1 MSSLFLVNNFANILH
16 VLFQTLPIVGV
27 IEEILL
33 RTCNEMQSQLAS
45 DESSNLALTI
55 SADSASLT
63 SKIYGL
69 LQKDLFHL
77 IVNFSMP
84 IPGVVHCSIP
94 FLEGERLHI
103 TAAPPNGLPPL
114 PHGAAIASACR
125 LLGAEGLTLLL
136 AAALTEC
143 RILIHSVNVANVA
156 MVAEVITAL
165 IFPFTW
171 QLPYIPVLPKDMLEI
186 LDAPLPFFVGVA
198 SVNLKF
204 VDQSTLSEIVVVD
217 LDDVAGSTEYDG
229 RRGARTKI
237 PPALPASVSTSISKA
252 LFRLLR
258 EDDELEELM
267 KTSMFPGCR
276 RSLRLENESM
286 PERKFRIHVAIQ
298 ICSLVRGYQDCLFF
312 VSASQPVFNRDRF
325 LRQAPA
331 LFEDKR
337 PTALIDINYTDRMA
351 KILSPRSKRFL
362 SVLVNTQ
369 HFHQLLERLS
379 EEETSYFHEVMDT
392 IEPEEDPTT
401 GSKDY
406 FSTSFGT
413 AQCEAAS
420 EKLYESLEL
429 IEQKIPTYRIDRAG
443 SRRSLGKCAS
453 WLDDSDEEFK
463 LEDYGIDAINDTFW
477 LDNDDKYSSVSFTH
491 SILQPIITN
500 NQQEPGTAGVHAL
513 SFEYLIELE
522 KNPWRFNNMLALPAW
537 GGDDKETDRKDEL
550 FLQHIKVLPR
560 VKLRDAIGD
569 QRYRAWKIANDH
581 KDEEDLLL
589 STPVI
594 EKADIENSFD
604 LSTVMLGVPELP
616 MEGSSA
622 GYETQ
627 PRVDADDR
635 NKVRQCLELAF
646 GSGETDFTENGRDLI
661 VEAELALRNPSAQRY
676 LFSVLSQRTKIE
688 NQRRKRT
695 QDESK
700 RTSTQQSVS
709 RLEPNTFD
717 SMCRLCY
724 AVLEACV
731 EEQNYESA
739 YRLLTY
745 TGGFC
750 TTSATNAAQSE
761 PQRSTYMTERIKVHP
776 IFADLR
782 LWERVLL
789 LHQQDQQ
796 NDRKDEANN
805 ANLDDDE
812 SSHGGGEDSLDADA
826 YEAAVSTLYEMVG
839 YGVPAEELARFATRV
854 SEEKGWF
861 ATEKGQALLV
871 LARRLTAKR
880 DEGEGEMSDD
890 VGAGDFAF
898 VRKDSLPIKDAVGFG
913 SLSMGTTLES
923 EEIAWSHP
931 SICPRTV
938 NPRAFAMPSNSL
950 HGAQQAPDVL
960 DAPGHGG
967 RVAITAMAVF
977 GNAAVATGGVDGS
990 VFLAH
995 TIHFGEE
1002 KNDYGSSCSLPR
1014 CSSPLHS
1021 KSNFV
1026 NGLQLQWGTKGDG
1039 DQDTGSGSVS
1049 CLAAAKGSGYR
1060 FGGPDNAAGI
1070 PGSCP
1075 DEEDILAAV
1084 DGCRVIAGMTGG
1096 GLRVW
1101 SLKDVYQAG
1110 CMLRREYGAD
1120 PGHSSG
1126 DDFGLKE
1133 AVAGVAIGGHRGGV
1147 TCIDV
1152 PPAMYRPDSLL
1163 SGGEDGLIKLWSL
1176 KSSSSSEQTGDQ
1188 NQQRQ
1193 SPRFFN
1199 SRQIVPAAPIDFD
1212 ASDAQILSG
1221 HQGRIICI
1229 KTAWHGDK
1237 LLSGG
1242 ADKTARLWDMSGI
1255 TDSPLSTFR
1264 GHQGIVTQTH
1274 FWGPNTIVS
1283 ASTDRSIALWD
1294 TRAGSSPVFALR
1306 HHLAPVSDLILGN
1319 RSEPLMISA
1328 GADGSL
1334 ATWDF
1339 RVLSGTDVDA
1349 LDQSAQE
1356 TPRSLRTVR
1365 TPVIAMNH
1373 NEQSRTLNN
1382 CGSVKLSRSLGRDDF
1397 SFFSASDDG
1406 IVNEWDALSGRKLS
1420 SHYSGHKDAISG
1432 LDVYSSKD
1440 AMQQNRKSSGNSS
1453 IGGVVSCSWDGTVRL
1468 RRLSRRA
1475 AR

>member
-1 MSSLFLVNNFANILH
+1 
-16 VLFQTLPIVGV
+16 
-27 IEEILL
+27 
-33 RTCNEMQSQLAS
+33 MQSQLAS
-45 DESSNLALTI
+45 DESSNLALKT
-55 SADSASLT
+55 SGDSASLT

-103 TAAPPNGLPPL
+103 TASPPNGLPPL
-114 PHGAAIASACR
+114 PHGSAIASACR

-136 AAALTEC
+136 AATITEC

-186 LDAPLPFFVGVA
+186 LDAPLPFFVGVTSA
-198 SVNLKF
+198 NLKF
-204 VDQSTLSEIVVVD
+204 VDQSVLSEIVVVD
-217 LDDVAGSTEYDG
+217 LDDVAGATEYDG

-392 IEPEEDPTT
+392 IEPEEDPAT
-401 GSKDY
+401 GTKNY

-413 AQCEAAS
+413 PQCEAAS

-429 IEQKIPTYRIDRAG
+429 IEQEIPTYRIDRAG
-443 SRRSLGKCAS
+443 SRRALGKCAS

-463 LEDYGIDAINDTFW
+463 LEDYGISGISDTFW
-477 LDNDDKYSSVSFTH
+477 LDDEDKYPSVSFTH
-491 SILQPIITN
+491 SILQPIMVN
-500 NQQEPGTAGVHAL
+500 KGQQEPGTAGVHAL
-513 SFEYLIELE
+513 SFEYLVELE
-522 KNPWRFNNMLALPAW
+522 KNPWRFNNMLVLPAW
-537 GGDDKETDRKDEL
+537 GGDDEEEKESKDEL
-550 FLQHIKVLPR
+550 ILQHIKVLPR

-581 KDEEDLLL
+581 KDEDDMLQ

-604 LSTVMLGVPELP
+604 LSSILLGVPELP
-616 MEGSSA
+616 IES

-627 PRVDADDR
+627 PHVDADDR

-646 GSGETDFTENGRDLI
+646 GSGETDFKENGRDLI
-661 VEAELALRNPSAQRY
+661 AEAELALRNPSAQRY

-688 NQRRKRT
+688 TQRRKRT

-724 AVLEACV
+724 AVLEACM

-750 TTSATNAAQSE
+750 TTSSATNTALSE
-761 PQRSTYMTERIKVHP
+761 PQKSTYVTERIKVHP

-796 NDRKDEANN
+796 NDRKEEASNT
-805 ANLDDDE
+805 NLDGDDE
-812 SSHGGGEDSLDADA
+812 SSHGGGVEDSLDADA

-861 ATEKGQALLV
+861 ANEKGQALLV

-880 DEGEGEMSDD
+880 DEGDGEISDD
-890 VGAGDFAF
+890 VGAGDFTY
-898 VRKDSLPIKDAVGFG
+898 VRRDSLPTKDIVGFG
-913 SLSMGTTLES
+913 ALESGTIFES

-938 NPRAFAMPSNSL
+938 SARAFAMPSNC
-950 HGAQQAPDVL
+950 H
-960 DAPGHGG
+960 
-967 RVAITAMAVF
+967 
-977 GNAAVATGGVDGS
+977 
-990 VFLAH
+990 
-995 TIHFGEE
+995 
-1002 KNDYGSSCSLPR
+1002 SC
-1014 CSSPLHS
+1014 
-1021 KSNFV
+1021 
-1026 NGLQLQWGTKGDG
+1026 Q
-1039 DQDTGSGSVS
+1039 
-1049 CLAAAKGSGYR
+1049 
-1060 FGGPDNAAGI
+1060 
-1070 PGSCP
+1070 
-1075 DEEDILAAV
+1075 
-1084 DGCRVIAGMTGG
+1084 
-1096 GLRVW
+1096 
-1101 SLKDVYQAG
+1101 
-1110 CMLRREYGAD
+1110 RRE
-1120 PGHSSG
+1120 
-1126 DDFGLKE
+1126 GLVCK
-1133 AVAGVAIGGHRGGV
+1133 
-1147 TCIDV
+1147 
-1152 PPAMYRPDSLL
+1152 
-1163 SGGEDGLIKLWSL
+1163 
-1176 KSSSSSEQTGDQ
+1176 
-1188 NQQRQ
+1188 
-1193 SPRFFN
+1193 
-1199 SRQIVPAAPIDFD
+1199 
-1212 ASDAQILSG
+1212 
-1221 HQGRIICI
+1221 
-1229 KTAWHGDK
+1229 
-1237 LLSGG
+1237 
-1242 ADKTARLWDMSGI
+1242 
-1255 TDSPLSTFR
+1255 
-1264 GHQGIVTQTH
+1264 
-1274 FWGPNTIVS
+1274 
-1283 ASTDRSIALWD
+1283 
-1294 TRAGSSPVFALR
+1294 
-1306 HHLAPVSDLILGN
+1306 
-1319 RSEPLMISA
+1319 
-1328 GADGSL
+1328 
-1334 ATWDF
+1334 
-1339 RVLSGTDVDA
+1339 
-1349 LDQSAQE
+1349 
-1356 TPRSLRTVR
+1356 
-1365 TPVIAMNH
+1365 
-1373 NEQSRTLNN
+1373 
-1382 CGSVKLSRSLGRDDF
+1382 
-1397 SFFSASDDG
+1397 
-1406 IVNEWDALSGRKLS
+1406 
-1420 SHYSGHKDAISG
+1420 
-1432 LDVYSSKD
+1432 
-1440 AMQQNRKSSGNSS
+1440 
-1453 IGGVVSCSWDGTVRL
+1453 
-1468 RRLSRRA
+1468 
-1475 AR
+1475 